1 MTADGPGVL
10 SPANQDSTPQVL
22 SEPRE
27 SAIPISPRQSVSGP
41 APPAAASSQVPLSPR
56 RLRPITIAPQPNIHS
71 PPAAD
76 LFPSPGS
83 PSSPEWT
90 NSLEGDLLA
99 APPAKPVRSPLPPL
113 RPARPGE
120 PRKLYNP
127 GWSHPFPSSQLDPA
141 PPRPPRPA
149 RPSEALMFVA
159 PSDVPVPRT
168 PEQQDAFD
176 NERVDMTEYL
186 ETTEPPVPPAHPS
199 SSPESQMSAVLAP
212 VGGSAAPRKNSVQR
226 KPVPQYIASPVQPSG
241 TPGRLSIGG
250 FEALLHPKD
259 AASSNTTKTRSQ
271 QLAAAAADSDVRE
284 PFSPR
289 VGLGLPQEGVSAREQ
304 RLAREQADIQNRT
317 SRAGGDLGEE
327 NLTSWSERLMQ
338 SEWFPSTLSKRLS
351 LLPASSSSPQV
362 DKDAWK
368 ADGPANAAYLHGY
381 SPSRNPSTRDF
392 AALPLHNTPHL
403 KAKRAAGGATSRRT
417 RSEPDFVSPLTD
429 RSEKGLGEVVVM
441 PSVWEDDGPED
452 DDVRRD
458 PSFRQERMHFE
469 AIEYRNFFARI
480 IHALYPFFVIAHI
493 PATLFLDY
501 NVIYTLAQLAIYP
514 TLPSTSVLLRRDV
527 VDVPTLQTSTAY
539 YVALGVYAGCTLLWL
554 VIVVLWLDI
563 IRSFVRPWSG
573 GGRVP
578 IGQVYR
584 SAAGFNYACMSKYE
598 RFCFMWRVRLAPFHK
613 SGKIG
618 RMVKG
623 TTFSDGV
630 ADSCYW
636 YAQNWPTVVLLVP
649 RAGLS
654 LALLLLF
661 GTTAYGSA
669 NVGPTE
675 RDNAYFRLNG
685 TLTNFAQGVLLTN
698 CVWAALRLLIVL
710 VAAIGL
716 FFFNKPFARSSKRY
730 SVHLTPSREH
740 LTAAATPEME
750 DELDEKADVR
760 ARRSSQPGWSSRRD
774 RRIRAAILLCLRPSS
789 AHSSPGYSPF
799 FKRKAST
806 DEWRTVD
813 LDSST
818 RKSSEARREE
828 RRRAELANKGAN
840 WTYFHESDSPD
851 APKVDSKWGMASS
864 YISPRPKFASAAQPR
879 SVAALSPH
887 ASSASE
893 YQATPALSSGLHR
906 RVRSV
911 PVQTGENLTVGDQAS
926 DDEAA
931 ERVQVR
937 FDVPKSSASQLSASG
952 LRPLSL
958 HLDNIDLMDEEILRP
973 QLRSHFSY
981 ISDQSLNSAVM
992 GPEGANVAR
1001 TGSFDAAAVGVT
1013 DGRESGPVLTV
1024 QRPSPPSSRGS
1035 TPRTRQGVFAAS
1047 GLTTPALT
1055 EERPESMLTLGD
1067 RPSIADVRYAQTL
1080 ELAQGVI
1087 SRRRLSEQL
1096 LQEIKRLGE
1105 AEEAVRRE
1113 ERRLA
1118 DLRRVSEQTERS
1130 EASQSVQH
1138 RPISYITA
1146 KPDLLAPKLEQD
1158 NARVS
1163 SQWKEHYASARSS
1176 LASMS
1181 PVEPQSSGNDTTAPG
1196 LLLPPFKLSQQ
1207 GASGEQATYE
1217 LSSPT
1222 LNDGA
1227 FATAADSGDISS
1239 ARLSPT
1245 GAATPVETTGIEAD
1259 SATAAFLDEETR
1271 SVASADVS
1279 DDGEADRTGP
1289 QSVGNTPASVS
1300 QATFANDLT
1309 AARAAETSH
1318 STPLQ
1323 QPRSSSPTSSR
1334 PTPLTATPP
1343 AGIALGHA
1351 KPMSSPSANTF
1362 GGKKSRESRMPASP
1376 AAVASAVN
1384 KGAEDDDDEDE
1395 QQTQGFPF

>member
-1 MTADGPGVL
+1 MTGDSHEGNSPVSQSSISPVL
-10 SPANQDSTPQVL
+10 SSG
-22 SEPRE
+22 PRE

-41 APPAAASSQVPLSPR
+41 APPAVAPSQVPLSPR
-56 RLRPITIAPQPNIHS
+56 RLRPITIAPQPHVQS
-71 PPAAD
+71 AAAVESSA
-76 LFPSPGS
+76 SPGS
-83 PSSPEWT
+83 PDSPEWT
-90 NSLEGDLLA
+90 NSLEGDLA
-99 APPAKPVRSPLPPL
+99 APPAKPVRSPLPPV

-120 PRKLYNP
+120 SRKLYNP

-159 PSDVPVPRT
+159 PSDAAVPRT

-176 NERVDMTEYL
+176 NERVDMEEYL
-186 ETTEPPVPPAHPS
+186 ESTEPPVPPAHPS
-199 SSPESQMSAVLAP
+199 SSPESETSPVLASMS
-212 VGGSAAPRKNSVQR
+212 GSGPRKNSIQR
-226 KPVPQYIASPVQPSG
+226 KPVPQYIASPVQRPG
-241 TPGRLSIGG
+241 TPGRLSVGG

-259 AASSNTTKTRSQ
+259 KTAAGASQKTRSQ
-271 QLAAAAADSDVRE
+271 ELAAETHMRE

-304 RLAREQADIQNRT
+304 RLAREQADIQNRA
-317 SRAGGDLGEE
+317 SRSGGDLGEE
-327 NLTSWSERLMQ
+327 NLTSWSERMMQ

-351 LLPASSSSPQV
+351 LLPASSSPRV

-381 SPSRNPSTRDF
+381 SSSRNPSTKEF
-392 AALPLHNTPHL
+392 APLPLHNTPHV
-403 KAKRAAGGATSRRT
+403 KQKRGVSSRRT
-417 RSEPDFVSPLTD
+417 RSEPDFVSPTTD
-429 RSEKGLGEVVVM
+429 KGGKDLGEVVVM
-441 PSVWEDDGPED
+441 PSVWEDDAPDE

-458 PSFRQERMHFE
+458 PSFRQERMYFE
-469 AIEYRNFFARI
+469 SIEYRNFFARI

-539 YVALGVYAGCTLLWL
+539 YVALGVYAGCTFLWL
-554 VIVVLWLDI
+554 VVVVIWLDI
-563 IRSFVRPWSG
+563 VRGFVKPWSG

-598 RFCFMWRVRLAPFHK
+598 RFCFMWRVRFAPFHK
-613 SGKIG
+613 SGKVG
-618 RMVKG
+618 SMVKD
-623 TTFSDGV
+623 TRFSDGI

-636 YAQNWPTVVLLVP
+636 YAQNWPTVILLVP

-669 NVGPTE
+669 NIGPTE

-710 VAAIGL
+710 VAAVGL
-716 FFFNKPFARSSKRY
+716 FFFNKPFARSSRRY

-740 LTAAATPEME
+740 LTAATPEIE
-750 DELDEKADVR
+750 DELDEKAD
-760 ARRSSQPGWSSRRD
+760 ALTKQSSVPGWISRRD
-774 RRIRAAILLCLRPSS
+774 RRIRAVILLCLRPS
-789 AHSSPGYSPF
+789 AHSSPAYSPF
-799 FKRKAST
+799 FKRKTST
-806 DEWRTVD
+806 DEWRTID
-813 LDSST
+813 LDST

-840 WTYFHESDSPD
+840 WLYFHEDDSPD
-851 APKVDSKWGMASS
+851 GPRLDSKWGMASA
-864 YISPRPKFASAAQPR
+864 YISPRPKLASAAQQR
-879 SVAALSPH
+879 SAALSPH
-887 ASSASE
+887 ASSTSE
-893 YQATPALSSGLHR
+893 YVPTPALPSGLHR

-911 PVQTGENLTVGDQAS
+911 PVQTGENLTVGDQPNE
-926 DDEAA
+926 DDT

-937 FDVPKSSASQLSASG
+937 FDVPKSTASTSG
-952 LRPLSL
+952 IRPLSL
-958 HLDNIDLMDEEILRP
+958 HLDNIELMDEEILRP

-981 ISDQSLNSAVM
+981 ISEQSRGSLNSGGVEGSVM
-992 GPEGANVAR
+992 RA
-1001 TGSFDAAAVGVT
+1001 GSFDAAAAGIT
-1013 DGRESGPVLTV
+1013 GDRTGGGPIVTV
-1024 QRPSPPSSRGS
+1024 QKPSPPSSVGS
-1035 TPRTRQGVFAAS
+1035 TPRVHQGGFS

-1055 EERPESMLTLGD
+1055 DERPESVLTLGD
-1067 RPSIADVRYAQTL
+1067 RPSVADVRYAHTL

-1118 DLRRVSEQTERS
+1118 ALRRASEQTERGG
-1130 EASQSVQH
+1130 ASDLVQPAH
-1138 RPISYITA
+1138 RPISHITS
-1146 KPDLLAPKLEQD
+1146 KTELTAPKSD

-1163 SQWKEHYASARSS
+1163 SQWSQGEDHYTSARSS
-1176 LASMS
+1176 LASLN
-1181 PVEPQSSGNDTTAPG
+1181 PPPQAQADDGHGHGPG
-1196 LLLPPFKLSQQ
+1196 LLLPPFKLTQ
-1207 GASGEQATYE
+1207 GGDEPTYE

-1227 FATAADSGDISS
+1227 FANVDMGDISS

-1245 GAATPVETTGIEAD
+1245 RAPSQDEVGGIGPA
-1259 SATAAFLDEETR
+1259 SATAGFLDDDKT
-1271 SVASADVS
+1271 SVS
-1279 DDGEADRTGP
+1279 DDGEADHTGP
-1289 QSVGNTPASVS
+1289 TSVGHTPASVS
-1300 QATFANDLT
+1300 RATFENDSEQPDDVQST
-1309 AARAAETSH
+1309 PARA
-1318 STPLQ
+1318 
-1323 QPRSSSPTSSR
+1323 RSSSSGGNR
-1334 PTPLTATPP
+1334 PAPLMATPT
-1343 AGIALGHA
+1343 AGIALGNA
-1351 KPMSSPSANTF
+1351 KPMPSPSANTF

-1376 AAVASAVN
+1376 AAVASIVRDN
-1384 KGAEDDDDEDE
+1384 QSPQE
-1395 QQTQGFPF
+1395 FPF